1 MYKFSNRDLM
11 ALTTEELISELKLR
25 QAEHQVEINK
35 FVRQALQNHIGA
47 VEHVIAIHN
56 ARATTELLDG
66 MPPARLREIEKLVS
80 DVGDSPGR
88 DVATIAE
95 LVTELRRLQGLC
107 ALLVLKFQPG
117 SDEAAPFQDNDAAAR
132 EPLGAWGCPPAAEDF
147 GAEPVVH
154 APLHD
159 DDLAIEVTSAA
170 EVAELERV
178 EQLGADGATT

>member
-25 QAEHQVEINK
+25 QAEHQVESNK

-66 MPPARLREIEKLVS
+66 MPGARLRAVE
-80 DVGDSPGR
+80 
-88 DVATIAE
+88 ATLMHDDTATVPREVVAE
-95 LVTELRRLQGLC
+95 LVAEVRRLQGVC
-107 ALLVLKFQPG
+107 ALLVLKFRPDHDG
-117 SDEAAPFQDNDAAAR
+117 APFQDNDAAAR

-159 DDLAIEVTSAA
+159 DQLAIEVTSAA

-178 EQLGADGATT
+178 EQVDAAGGGD